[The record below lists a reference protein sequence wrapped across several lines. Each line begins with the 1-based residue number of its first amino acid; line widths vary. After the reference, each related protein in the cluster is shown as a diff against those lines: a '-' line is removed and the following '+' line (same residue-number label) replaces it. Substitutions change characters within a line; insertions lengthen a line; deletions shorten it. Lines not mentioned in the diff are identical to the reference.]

1 MTLPADVRAS
11 VTRNAEK
18 YVGLF
23 RADME
28 RENEAAAQR
37 LKSRLDFNVTD
48 TSGFVTRLQ
57 ENGFYARWRREFG
70 DKAWTLLEQKRR
82 RPLP

>member
-1 MTLPADVRAS
+1 M
-11 VTRNAEK
+11 TRNAEK

-37 LKSRLDFNVTD
+37 LKSRLDFNVAD
-48 TSGFVTRLQ
+48 TSGFVTRLE

-70 DKAWTLLEQKRR
+70 DKAWTLSRAET
-82 RPLP
+82 RPAFTVS

>member
-1 MTLPADVRAS
+1 MDSSFIDDLLQLSRISRAELRRAS
-11 VTRNAEK
+11 VSLSTIAGDG
-18 YVGLF
+18 V
-23 RADME
+23 
-28 RENEAAAQR
+28 
-37 LKSRLDFNVTD
+37 NVTD